1 MFLLDVI
8 NPIAIVGTW
17 AIPVIAIAAIVLILF
32 FAFRKKK

>member
-17 AIPVIAIAAIVLILF
+17 AVPVIAIAAIVLILF
-32 FAFRKKK
+32 LAFRRKK

>member
-17 AIPVIAIAAIVLILF
+17 AIPLIAIAAIVLILF
-32 FAFRKKK
+32 IAFRKKK